1 MWIDVGLD
9 SIDFCCG
16 FGGATSSF
24 GSAEI
29 LYVGRVWTCMV
40 VKGRVGADFAQGP
53 YFWLGLVS
61 QDGTCILGKYEKVL
75 AWCVVLD
82 PLLPHG

>member
-1 MWIDVGLD
+1 
-9 SIDFCCG
+9 
-16 FGGATSSF
+16 
-24 GSAEI
+24 
-29 LYVGRVWTCMV
+29 MV
-40 VKGRVGADFAQGP
+40 VTGWVGADFAQGP